1 MIKKILIIKIINLSC
16 LLYSMN
22 IEGFYESQI
31 GRTQESDSFDWNIW
45 DSNFYL
51 ETRMFGN
58 PNNNTSY
65 YIKFYPYKDY
75 NDSFRSLAVMSE
87 SNISFRDEIN
97 GYGFNS
103 ILFFRESQHYW
114 LDGSMLNLLN
124 TGIVN
129 NDGNGQGARL
139 DMWHKFNG
147 SMTYVFSD
155 FSQGDSDDIHLMRY
169 RQSFLN
175 EKVNT
180 GFYMLRKNY
189 SSGISNEYNQ
199 VIASDL
205 KLFFGRYFLNT
216 EIAVSKVPS
225 DGSIEILNNNYDKD
239 EIFKSN
245 IAFQTE
251 LRGLRLG
258 APKLGYW
265 FINPGFFS
273 FGNTYRNYLGD
284 NQSNKYGY
292 WINTYYLVPER
303 AVTLV
308 MNYSF
313 YEKIIPDTISLDY
326 TSEKM
331 ITNPITN
338 LYTEIY
344 IEFINGFKG
353 KVSFNKKDEFWQGQY
368 YKHYDILSELSVE
381 NYLAKLLAQYKI
393 KDFGEIWEKQITGV
407 ELSVNLTEQ
416 WKFFTRG
423 MIVNDRVGSRYS
435 FFTEFQYRTS
445 GNTELYLQYGPN
457 YLGQYGLTN
466 DDGFASSGSMIKELK
481 IILKGWF

>member
-1 MIKKILIIKIINLSC
+1 
-16 LLYSMN
+16 
-22 IEGFYESQI
+22 
-31 GRTQESDSFDWNIW
+31 
-45 DSNFYL
+45 
-51 ETRMFGN
+51 
-58 PNNNTSY
+58 
-65 YIKFYPYKDY
+65 
-75 NDSFRSLAVMSE
+75 
-87 SNISFRDEIN
+87 
-97 GYGFNS
+97 
-103 ILFFRESQHYW
+103 
-114 LDGSMLNLLN
+114 
-124 TGIVN
+124 
-129 NDGNGQGARL
+129 
-139 DMWHKFNG
+139 
-147 SMTYVFSD
+147 
-155 FSQGDSDDIHLMRY
+155 
-169 RQSFLN
+169 
-175 EKVNT
+175 
-180 GFYMLRKNY
+180 
-189 SSGISNEYNQ
+189 
-199 VIASDL
+199 
-205 KLFFGRYFLNT
+205 
-216 EIAVSKVPS
+216 
-225 DGSIEILNNNYDKD
+225 
-239 EIFKSN
+239 
-245 IAFQTE
+245 
-251 LRGLRLG
+251 
-258 APKLGYW
+258 
-265 FINPGFFS
+265 
-273 FGNTYRNYLGD
+273 
-284 NQSNKYGY
+284 
-292 WINTYYLVPER
+292 
-303 AVTLV
+303 

-423 MIVNDRVGSRYS
+423 MVVNDRVGSRYS

-466 DDGFASSGSMIKELK
+466 DDGFASSGSMIKEFK

>member
-1 MIKKILIIKIINLSC
+1 MIRKILIMNLINLCCFS
-16 LLYSMN
+16 YSMN

-45 DSNFYL
+45 DPNFYL
-51 ETRMFGN
+51 ETRMYGN

-75 NDSFRSLAVMSE
+75 NDSFRSLAVLSE
-87 SNISFRDEIN
+87 SNISFRDDKN
-97 GYGFNS
+97 NFGFNS

-114 LDGSMLNLLN
+114 LDGSMLNLIN
-124 TGIVN
+124 TGVVN
-129 NDGNGQGARL
+129 NDSNGQGARL
-139 DMWHKFNG
+139 DLWHKLNG

-155 FSQGDSDDIHLMRY
+155 FSQGDSDDIHLIRY

-175 EKVNT
+175 NKVNA

-199 VIASDL
+199 VLASDL
-205 KLFFGRYFLNT
+205 KLFIGRYFFNT
-216 EIAVSKVPS
+216 EIAVSEVPS
-225 DGSIEILNNNYDKD
+225 DATIEVLNNSYDKNEIL
-239 EIFKSN
+239 KSN
-245 IAFQTE
+245 VAFQTE
-251 LRGLRLG
+251 FRGLRLG
-258 APKLGYW
+258 APNFGYW
-265 FINPGFFS
+265 FINPGIFS

-292 WINTYYLVPER
+292 WVNTYYLVPER
-303 AVTLV
+303 AITLV

-326 TSEKM
+326 ISEKM
-331 ITNPITN
+331 ITNPIRN

-344 IEFINGFKG
+344 IEFVNGFKG
-353 KVSFNKKDEFWQGQY
+353 KISFNKKDEYWQGQY

-393 KDFGEIWEKQITGV
+393 KDLGEIWEKQITGV
-407 ELSVNLTEQ
+407 ELSVNLTDQ

-423 MIVNDRVGSRYS
+423 MIANDRVGSRYS

-457 YLGQYGLTN
+457 YLGQYGLAN
-466 DDGFASSGSMIKELK
+466 DDSFASSGSMVKELK